1 MEKLKNGTDE
11 HDPYYIH
18 KVNCCS
24 INGEPSFLFK
34 TSRKAAELAIKMD
47 INMQKEGFLSAMTE
61 EYAFLDGMHSHTK
74 LLHCGLI
81 TQACSRF
88 YSYVAW
94 MLRGRTQRMLHC
106 S

>member
-1 MEKLKNGTDE
+1 MFKNIGKLKNGTDE

-24 INGEPSFLFK
+24 INGEPSFVFK

-47 INMQKEGFLSAMTE
+47 INMQNEGFLSAMTE

-74 LLHCGLI
+74 GFKTLTLWTYHPG
-81 TQACSRF
+81 
-88 YSYVAW
+88 
-94 MLRGRTQRMLHC
+94 M
-106 S
+106 